1 MLSEL
6 KELWKFR
13 ELLLTMVQREIRIR
27 YKNSALGFLW
37 SMLNPLITVLVMSF
51 MFSNFLHK
59 DTPSVTAYILAAY
72 LPFTFFQLC
81 LLDSAQSILIAM
93 PLLKKIYLPREILPI
108 ASVISNFIHLLL
120 AFCTFFLYL
129 LVVYVFFPGEHGLRQ
144 WPFQIGTLLLP
155 VLLLINLALSLGL
168 SFFISALNT
177 FYEDVKY
184 IVAVGVY
191 LMLFMCPILYF
202 EEDVAFSTLNNP
214 QHWHGLLYNAM
225 NLNPVFALSNAYRKL
240 LIAPNKIKVDG
251 HLVDP
256 LPLDWRYVGWAAI
269 VSVVI
274 LITGYNTFN
283 KLKWRF
289 VERP

>member
-27 YKNSALGFLW
+27 YKNSTIGFLW

-51 MFSNFLHK
+51 MFTNFLGK
-59 DTPSVTAYILAAY
+59 NTPSATAYILAAY
-72 LPFTFFQLC
+72 LPFTFFQFC
-81 LLDSAQSILIAM
+81 LMDSAQSILAAL

-108 ASVISNFIHLLL
+108 ASVISNFIHLIM
-120 AFCTFFLYL
+120 AFVMFFLYL
-129 LVVYVFFPGEHGLRQ
+129 LVVYIFFPGHGGHRE
-144 WPFQIGTLLLP
+144 WPFQFTTLYLP
-155 VLLLINLALSLGL
+155 ILLLINLALSMGL
-168 SFFISALNT
+168 SFYISALNT

-184 IVAVGVY
+184 IVGVITY
-191 LMLFMCPILYF
+191 LMFFMCPIIYF
-202 EEDVAFSTLNNP
+202 EEDVAFSPLNGP
-214 QHWHGLLYNAM
+214 ERWHGLLYNVM

-240 LIAPNKIKVDG
+240 LIAPNKIMVHG
-251 HLVDP
+251 QLVDP
-256 LPLDWRYVGWAAI
+256 LPLDWRYVGWAAF

-274 LITGYNTFN
+274 LITGYNKFN